1 MKQSFSAL
9 KKKWPILFALLIL
22 FVFLLFC
29 KYFRAC
35 STFSADDSFT
45 AFADELFRQEL
56 ASNTISLH
64 YTLADPSAYQLE
76 DTPIRL
82 GECTTDAKRQ
92 ELTLEKYLTA
102 LEVFSE
108 TDLSPKNQW
117 TYKILH
123 SYLTSAKEG
132 TAYLLYDEP
141 LSPVTGIHAQLPIL
155 LSEYQFY
162 TVNDISTY
170 LQLLS
175 QIGNYFDS
183 IISFENQK
191 KEAGLFMPDYQ
202 VDQVLAYCKS
212 FLQMGESHFLNTSFS
227 QRLNELQTL
236 SAEDK
241 SDFLLQNKCIM
252 DERVYPAY
260 QMLCDALSNL
270 KGSGINENGLCH
282 FPKGKEYYEYL
293 VRSETGLSESIPQL
307 QLMTEEQIAEDLLS
321 LKQALQTGDDTTLP
335 NSSLLSANPVQML
348 ESLKESIF
356 PTFPAIPEVNVEIK
370 YVSSAME
377 DYLSPAFYMIP
388 AIDNTKDNVI
398 YINKGQTLEGINL
411 YTTLAHEGY
420 PGHLYQTIYFAS
432 TKPHPLRN
440 ILSFGGYVEGW
451 ATYTEMMSYYLAPLS
466 KKEQTLLQKNTSII
480 LGLYALAD
488 MGIHYD
494 GWTLE
499 QMIHFFK
506 DYGISDT
513 QTLQEIY
520 QLIIGT
526 PANYTKYYLGYLKFY
541 TLKKQ
546 VAADKKEDFSQIDF
560 HKAVLDIGPAP
571 FDIVEEYLRETL
583 Y

>member
-35 STFSADDSFT
+35 STFSADASFT

-56 ASNTISLH
+56 SSNTISLH
-64 YTLADPSAYQLE
+64 YTLANPSAYQLE

-82 GECTTDAKRQ
+82 GECSTDTKSQ
-92 ELTLEKYLTA
+92 ELTLDKYLTA
-102 LEVFSE
+102 LETFSE
-108 TDLSPKNQW
+108 TDLSPKNRW

-123 SYLTSAKEG
+123 SYLSSAKEG
-132 TAYLLYDEP
+132 TAYLLYNEP

-162 TVNDISTY
+162 SVNDISTY
-170 LQLLS
+170 LQLLN

-183 IISFENQK
+183 IITFENQK
-191 KEAGLFMPDYQ
+191 KEEGLFMPDYQ

-212 FLQMGESHFLNTSFS
+212 FLQMGDAHFLNTSFS
-227 QRLNELQTL
+227 QRLDELQTL
-236 SAEDK
+236 SAEEK
-241 SDFLLQNKCIM
+241 SDFLLQNKRIM

-260 QMLCDALSNL
+260 QMLYDSLSTL
-270 KGSGINENGLCH
+270 KGSGTNENGLFY

-293 VRSETGLSESIPQL
+293 VRSETGLSESIPRL
-307 QLMTEEQIAEDLLS
+307 QLMAGQQIAEDLLA
-321 LKQALQTGDDTTLP
+321 LEQALQSGDDTAP
-335 NSSLLSANPVQML
+335 QNSSILSVNPEEML
-348 ESLKESIF
+348 ESLKASLASAF
-356 PTFPAIPEVNVEIK
+356 PVVPEVNVEIK

-388 AIDNTKDNVI
+388 AIDNTTENII
-398 YINKGQTLEGINL
+398 YINKGQTLSGINL

-488 MGIHYD
+488 MGVHYN

-499 QMIHFFK
+499 QMTDFFR

-513 QTLQEIY
+513 QALQEIY

-526 PANYTKYYLGYLKFY
+526 PANYAKYYLGYLKFY

-546 VAADKKEDFSQIDF
+546 AAADKKEDFSQIDF

-571 FDIVEEYLRETL
+571 FDIVEEYLKETL